1 MTDTVDVDYIANTI
15 GYSRVTIYRWIRAG
29 YLPTPTQTHPTLWP
43 KTQNRPMAQ
52 RKIRARI
59 GDPQIG

>member
-15 GYSRVTIYRWIRAG
+15 GYSRVTIYRWIYAG

-43 KTQNRPMAQ
+43 KTQIDQWLNE
-52 RKIRARI
+52 KFELE
-59 GDPQIG
+59 